1 MTKRVLR
8 FHGGGQWLLLLAVLA
23 FAWLLAFNVHQNLA
37 NHGVT
42 FGFGFLAQ
50 RSGFDIPFHLISWD
64 TSSDINARALLV
76 GVLNTLLVS
85 AMGIVTASLLGT
97 VVGVMR
103 LSANWLVRTL
113 ALCFIELFRNT
124 PVLVQITFWYVA
136 VLQVLPSPRESIRLP
151 FSALLNI
158 RGIYIP
164 QPILTPYGGLLVVFA
179 AVLIVATP
187 FVWRRT
193 LGDYRVGAKAFVL
206 PLIAAGLLFLS
217 VSHFDLP
224 VLHPFN
230 VSGGDALPPELV
242 ALWAGLSI
250 YSSAYIAE
258 IVRSSIE
265 AVPKG
270 QHEAAQSLGLRP
282 GQKLFLVTLPQAVRM
297 MMPPLT
303 SQYLNLIKNSA
314 LGAAIAYP
322 EVFEIFTGPV
332 LSTTGHEI
340 ETMVLLLSVFL
351 VINLLVSTLMNWFNR
366 RAAIVMR

>member
-242 ALWAGLSI
+242 ALWETIG
-250 YSSAYIAE
+250 
-258 IVRSSIE
+258 
-265 AVPKG
+265 G
-270 QHEAAQSLGLRP
+270 LGLYPRRNCLRP
-282 GQKLFLVTLPQAVRM
+282 RDGAADVDRERHLVLERGRQEGPHRNWPAGRPHRARPRLFLVRRSRYRRHDIGLDHRRRSHRVCRGRICRVR
-297 MMPPLT
+297 
-303 SQYLNLIKNSA
+303 
-314 LGAAIAYP
+314 
-322 EVFEIFTGPV
+322 
-332 LSTTGHEI
+332 
-340 ETMVLLLSVFL
+340 
-351 VINLLVSTLMNWFNR
+351 
-366 RAAIVMR
+366 